1 MDEDEKNSWRKFQR
15 PSFSSK
21 AVAKRARKA
30 ESATIRHARK
40 FISKR
45 LDNVLEVRRH
55 VALWLGGIAVLIL
68 TVGLQLVWTQSS
80 YTTQTGANG
89 GVYAEATFGD
99 ITTLNPLY
107 ATTSS
112 ERSVQRLLFSSLM
125 TYDTSGHLNMDAAK
139 AMTVNPAGTEYT
151 VTLRDGIKWH
161 DGTNLTAQD
170 VAFTVGLIKNP
181 DARSRLRQEWQDVT
195 VTVVSDKIITF
206 TLPSTYAAFP
216 HALTFPIL
224 PKHLLADVP
233 ASTLQENAFS
243 LSPVGSGPFELRLLQ
258 PAVDHKIVNMTAFPE
273 YFKGKPKLDRF
284 EIHAF
289 TSYTQVETALK
300 QRQVTA
306 AIISDMASIGKMPDY
321 SLKNVAVNNGVYAL
335 LNTSQ
340 PQLKELPVR
349 QALQRGLNVVKLRQS
364 VAPGQNELDL
374 PFVKGQLHDDTA
386 LKAASYDPAEAGRL
400 LDSAGW
406 RMDGTVRKKDGK
418 ALTLSLVTTD
428 NPEHKK
434 SVELMKKDWRALG
447 IDVTTTVVNTSDPR
461 EDFTQNVLQPRAYDV
476 LVYELEIGADPD
488 VFAYWHSSQSG
499 PRGLNLSM
507 YASGVADDAL
517 SSART
522 RIEPALR
529 DLKYKAF
536 ARQWL
541 ADTPAIGLFQSSV
554 KYVAH
559 DQSTSLDDD
568 QRLVSPY
575 DRFANVVYWTASNTS
590 VYKTP

>member
-1 MDEDEKNSWRKFQR
+1 MDDEKNSWRKFQR
-15 PSFSSK
+15 PSFNSK

-55 VALWLGGIAVLIL
+55 VALWLSGIAVLIL
-68 TVGLQLVWTQSS
+68 TVGMQLVWTQSS
-80 YTTQTGANG
+80 YTIKAGANG
-89 GVYAEATFGD
+89 GVYAEATLGD
-99 ITTLNPLY
+99 VNTLNPLY
-107 ATTSS
+107 ATTNS
-112 ERSVQRLLFSSLM
+112 ERSAQRLIFSSLM
-125 TYDTSGHLNMDAAK
+125 TYDTSGHLNTDAAR
-139 AMTVNPAGTEYT
+139 AMTVSPEGTTYT
-151 VTLRDGIKWH
+151 VTLKDGIKWH
-161 DGTNLTAQD
+161 DGTNMTAQD

-195 VTVVSDKIITF
+195 LTVVNDKTITF

-243 LSPVGSGPFELRLLQ
+243 LAPVGSGPFELRLLQ
-258 PAVDHKIVNMTAFPE
+258 PTTDHKIVNMTAFPE
-273 YFKGKPKLDRF
+273 YFKGKPRLDRF
-284 EIHAF
+284 EMHAYN
-289 TSYTQVETALK
+289 SYSKLEAAL
-300 QRQVTA
+300 QLGQVTA
-306 AIISDMASIGKMPDY
+306 AIVSDTSWLKKSSDF

-340 PQLKELPVR
+340 PQLRELPVR
-349 QALQRGLNVVKLRQS
+349 QALQRGLNIEALRKT
-364 VAPGQNELDL
+364 VAPGQYGLDL
-374 PFVKGQLHDDTA
+374 PFVRGQLQDDA
-386 LKAASYDPAEAGRL
+386 SLKAALYDPAEAARL

-406 RMDGTVRKKDGK
+406 KLEGTVRKKDGR

-428 NPEHKK
+428 NPEYKK
-434 SVELMKKDWRALG
+434 SVELMKKDWRTLG
-447 IDVTTTVVNTSDPR
+447 IDVATTVVDTSDPR

-488 VFAYWHSSQSG
+488 VYAYWHSSQSG
-499 PRGLNLSM
+499 ARGLNLSM
-507 YASGVADDAL
+507 YTSGVADDAL
-517 SSART
+517 TSARA
-522 RIEPALR
+522 RVELGLR

-541 ADTPAIGLFQSSV
+541 ADIPAIGLFQSSI
-554 KYVAH
+554 KYVARN
-559 DQSTSLDDD
+559 QSTALETG
-568 QRLVSPY
+568 QNLVSPY
-575 DRFANVVYWTASNTS
+575 DRYANVIYWTASKAS